1 MPLLPLTKVC
11 NRLID
16 TTSMLYWML
25 LSFVRRS
32 SPQLT
37 QLNPEIIP
45 YQFSLSPL
53 RHFNTVRISSP
64 PACYRTIWIP
74 YSLVRFTKASICF
87 PAFVVSC
94 MVENIFI
101 SFASLCFHCAF
112 TIPVFLCSFFWSE
125 ARYAVGLCR
134 VFFTTHESVLF
145 VCFLKCYLLC

>member
-53 RHFNTVRISSP
+53 RHFNTVRISSL
-64 PACYRTIWIP
+64 PACYRSIRIP
-74 YSLVRFTKASICF
+74 YSFIRFTKTSICF

-101 SFASLCFHCAF
+101 SFASLCFNTTCMPSPYRFSFARFSGPKHD
-112 TIPVFLCSFFWSE
+112 TQSVF
-125 ARYAVGLCR
+125 VG
-134 VFFTTHESVLF
+134 FSS
-145 VCFLKCYLLC
+145 LLTNLSSSSAS